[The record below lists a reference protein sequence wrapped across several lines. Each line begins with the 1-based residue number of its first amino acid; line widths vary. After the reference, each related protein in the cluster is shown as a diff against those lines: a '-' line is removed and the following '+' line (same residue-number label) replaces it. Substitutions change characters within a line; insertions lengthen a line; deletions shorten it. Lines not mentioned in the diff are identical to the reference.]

1 MKPRLQWAWLLLIAA
16 TISYSFSMPRIL
28 QKEFLTPL
36 EIEKI
41 QDAQEIDKRVKLY
54 LDAAALR
61 LKTAE
66 ERLNGKESAAGDPME
81 FFSPE
86 DMVEGYYR
94 CIRSVMLNLDG
105 AAQNPKTEPASFNK
119 ALKYLKQTTENEQK
133 SLTILK
139 SMAEEKKKEELWNWV
154 NRALDVS
161 QGAYEGAVSALA
173 KEPSSGKEEKGPP
186 KKKSRPTLGPPEK

>member
-1 MKPRLQWAWLLLIAA
+1 MNARIYRPWLLLMAIWVPMPHAE
-16 TISYSFSMPRIL
+16 PRIL
-28 QKEFLTPL
+28 QKEYLTPL

-66 ERLNGKESAAGDPME
+66 ERLNGKESVAGDPME

-105 AAQNPKTEPASFNK
+105 AAQNPKTEPAGFSK
-119 ALKYLKQTTENEQK
+119 ALKSLQQSTESAKK
-133 SLTILK
+133 SLQILK

-154 NRALDVS
+154 NRALDVTE
-161 QGAYEGAVSALA
+161 GAHDGAVSALA
-173 KEPSSGKEEKGPP
+173 KEPPTGKEGKGPP
-186 KKKSRPTLGPPEK
+186 KKKGPPTLQPPER